1 MESESSTFRWGP
13 IIWQHYFFL
22 DDLRVICDITCI
34 SLDSSFILSPG
45 TGMV

>member
-1 MESESSTFRWGP
+1 MLSDGALLFGS
-13 IIWQHYFFL
+13 IIFFL

-45 TGMV
+45 IGMV